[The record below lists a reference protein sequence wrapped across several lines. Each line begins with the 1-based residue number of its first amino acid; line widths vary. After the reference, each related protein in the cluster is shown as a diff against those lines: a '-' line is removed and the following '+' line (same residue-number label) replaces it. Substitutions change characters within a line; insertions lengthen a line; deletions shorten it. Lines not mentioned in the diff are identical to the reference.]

1 MVQTKDVWIEARF
14 EAQKRS
20 EHKRVPKEG
29 SGSKERRRRQRVL
42 RIYAEEEDTS
52 RAAASLLPASTK
64 HTYFNTTSFQ
74 EIHPITK
81 HHPRDK
87 ENHPREILLPAKLI
101 L

>member
-20 EHKRVPKEG
+20 EHKRVPKKRG
-29 SGSKERRRRQRVL
+29 DDKGFS
-42 RIYAEEEDTS
+42 RIYAEEEDKT